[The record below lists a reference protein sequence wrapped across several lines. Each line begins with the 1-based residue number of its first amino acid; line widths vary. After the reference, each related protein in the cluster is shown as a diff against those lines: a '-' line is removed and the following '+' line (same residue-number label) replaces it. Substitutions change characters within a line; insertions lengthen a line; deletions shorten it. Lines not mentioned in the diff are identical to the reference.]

1 MQGRSPSGGRFDPPI
16 RVRLDDGVGI
26 VRTVAE
32 AIDWID
38 NDDRLAVRLQLAM
51 AALRRARET
60 GSASDLAL
68 ARSALSVELARQH
81 MLLD

>member
-1 MQGRSPSGGRFDPPI
+1 MQERPPSGGRFDPPI

-38 NDDRLAVRLQLAM
+38 ADDRLAMRLQLAM
-51 AALRRARET
+51 TALRRARET
-60 GSASDLAL
+60 GSASDLAS
-68 ARSALSVELARQH
+68 ARSTLTAELARQK
-81 MLLD
+81 MLED